1 MLLLSLPDNIYA
13 GALRII
19 HFPEA
24 VICTIPAKSFSKNSR
39 RVICERIERI
49 MGKMKQLSA
58 EQMRKNVAKAN
69 KTSFITKKASM
80 GVYLVV
86 LVLAVAAR
94 TIQLFSNMN
103 FETGQYID
111 PSPLKNYPL
120 MILIPGFILITI
132 ILLAGSSKDKVI
144 GSCILI
150 NPMRLRYDRLKKKI
164 PAAAGYSALLM
175 ALLVFAQII
184 FDFVDIVN
192 ANKLIVEE
200 LSRDEAEDYN
210 MLTGYTLGTFALH
223 FVMLCVILNF
233 VAMAVNI
240 FKGEGISS
248 GNCAALSFYAAWKI
262 VDMMS
267 IISNNVA
274 VTRYSELL
282 YELFSYM
289 TAVLFF
295 MNTARFFNGMEKKF
309 TRFWMCLFGYVS
321 SILAAVSVIPRYIL
335 LLIPTGYE
343 ERLSMNIPS
352 ISDIGIVFMTI
363 TMVAVFWST
372 YVYRVM
378 PRLSVGK
385 RRWSRAPMNKQYLEI
400 ENIDV
405 KPTDDL

>member
-1 MLLLSLPDNIYA
+1 
-13 GALRII
+13 
-19 HFPEA
+19 
-24 VICTIPAKSFSKNSR
+24 
-39 RVICERIERI
+39 
-49 MGKMKQLSA
+49 MGRMKQLSA

-69 KTSFITKKASM
+69 KSSFLTKKASM
-80 GVYLVV
+80 GVYLIV

-94 TIQLFSNMN
+94 TIQLYSNMN
-103 FETGQYID
+103 FETGLYID

-120 MILIPGFILITI
+120 MIIIPGIILMAAV
-132 ILLAGSSKDKVI
+132 LLAGSSKDKVL

-175 ALLVFAQII
+175 ALLVLAQIV
-184 FDFVDIVN
+184 FDFIDLVN
-192 ANKLIVEE
+192 KNKVIAEE
-200 LSRDEAEDYN
+200 LTKEEAEDYS
-210 MLTGYTLGTFALH
+210 MLTGYSLDTFALH
-223 FVMLCVILNF
+223 FLMLFVMLNF
-233 VAMAVNI
+233 IAMAVNI

-248 GNCAALSFYAAWKI
+248 GNCAALTLYSAWKI
-262 VDMMS
+262 VDMIT
-267 IISNNVA
+267 IISQNVA
-274 VTRYSELL
+274 VSRSSELL
-282 YELFSYM
+282 YEILSYM
-289 TAVLFF
+289 TACLFF

-309 TRFWMCLFGYVS
+309 TRFWMCFFGYVS
-321 SILAAVSVIPRYIL
+321 SILAAVSVLPRYIL

-363 TMVAVFWST
+363 TIVAVFWST

-400 ENIDV
+400 ENIDI
-405 KPTDDL
+405 KPTDSL

>member
-1 MLLLSLPDNIYA
+1 
-13 GALRII
+13 
-19 HFPEA
+19 
-24 VICTIPAKSFSKNSR
+24 
-39 RVICERIERI
+39 

-58 EQMRKNVAKAN
+58 DQMRKNVAKAN
-69 KTSFITKKASM
+69 KSSFLTKKTSM

-103 FETGQYID
+103 FETGQYLD
-111 PSPLKNYPL
+111 PSPVKNYPL
-120 MILIPGFILITI
+120 MVLIPGIILITV
-132 ILLAGSSKDKVI
+132 ILLAGSSKDKVL

-164 PAAAGYSALLM
+164 PPAAGYSSLLM
-175 ALLVFAQII
+175 ALLVVAQIV

-200 LSRDEAEDYN
+200 LTPDEAEDYN
-210 MLTGYTLGTFALH
+210 MLTGYTLGQFALH

-248 GNCAALSFYAAWKI
+248 GNCAALTFYAAWKI
-262 VDMMS
+262 VDMMNILS
-267 IISNNVA
+267 DNVA
-274 VTRYSELL
+274 VTRYSELM

-321 SILAAVSVIPRYIL
+321 SLLAAVSVIPRYIL

-378 PRLSVGK
+378 PKLSIGK
-385 RRWSRAPMNKQYLEI
+385 RRWSRAPMSKQYLEI
-400 ENIDV
+400 ENIDI

>member
-1 MLLLSLPDNIYA
+1 
-13 GALRII
+13 
-19 HFPEA
+19 
-24 VICTIPAKSFSKNSR
+24 
-39 RVICERIERI
+39 
-49 MGKMKQLSA
+49 MGRMKQLSA

-69 KTSFITKKASM
+69 KSSFLTKKASM

-111 PSPLKNYPL
+111 PSPLKNFPV
-120 MILIPGFILITI
+120 MVIVPGIILITF
-132 ILLAGSSKDKVI
+132 ILLAGSSKDKVL

-164 PAAAGYSALLM
+164 PASAGYSALLM
-175 ALLVFAQII
+175 ALLVLAQII
-184 FDFVDIVN
+184 FDFVDLVN
-192 ANKLIVEE
+192 KNKVIAEE
-200 LSRDEAEDYN
+200 LTPEEAEDYS
-210 MLTGYTLGTFALH
+210 MLTGYTLGTFGLH
-223 FVMLCVILNF
+223 FLMLCVMLNF
-233 VAMAVNI
+233 IAMAVNI

-248 GNCAALSFYAAWKI
+248 GNCAALMLYPAWKI

-267 IISNNVA
+267 IVSDNVA
-274 VTRYSELL
+274 VSRSSELL
-282 YELFSYM
+282 YVILSYM
-289 TAVLFF
+289 TASLFF

-309 TRFWMCLFGYVS
+309 TRFWMCFFGYAS

-400 ENIDV
+400 ENIDI
-405 KPTDDL
+405 KPTE

>member
-1 MLLLSLPDNIYA
+1 
-13 GALRII
+13 
-19 HFPEA
+19 
-24 VICTIPAKSFSKNSR
+24 
-39 RVICERIERI
+39 
-49 MGKMKQLSA
+49 MGRMKQLSA
-58 EQMRKNVAKAN
+58 EQKQKNVAKAN
-69 KTSFITKKASM
+69 KSSILTKKASM
-80 GVYLVV
+80 GVYFIV

-94 TIQLFSNMN
+94 TIQLYSNMN

-111 PSPLKNYPL
+111 PSPFKNFPL
-120 MILIPGFILITI
+120 MVIVPGIILITF

-175 ALLVFAQII
+175 ALLVVGQIV
-184 FDFVDIVN
+184 FDFIDIVN
-192 ANKLIVEE
+192 ANKVIVEGLTPE
-200 LSRDEAEDYN
+200 EAEDYN
-210 MLTGYTLGTFALH
+210 MLTGYNWGTFALH
-223 FVMLCVILNF
+223 LLMLLVILNF
-233 VAMAVNI
+233 VSMAVNI

-248 GNCAALSFYAAWKI
+248 GNCAALTLYSAWKI
-262 VDMMS
+262 VDMMTIVS
-267 IISNNVA
+267 ENVA
-274 VTRYSELL
+274 VTRYSELT

-289 TAVLFF
+289 TAALFF
-295 MNTARFFNGMEKKF
+295 MSTARFFNGMEKKF
-309 TRFWMCLFGYVS
+309 TRFWMCFFGYVS

-343 ERLSMNIPS
+343 DRLAMNIPS

-400 ENIDV
+400 ENIDI
-405 KPTDDL
+405 KPTDSL